1 MSRMIKEKM
10 VERYQTRF
18 RDVSDAAVVSV
29 QGVDVLHLTALRGTL
44 RAKGIRALTVQ
55 NRICRRALESTPL
68 AAAATLLRG
77 PSTLVWGSDGIV
89 SIAKALTAEAKAVKA
104 LQIRGGVSAGQVL
117 SQADMEILSKMP
129 SREELIGMVVGR
141 AMGPASRVAAQ
152 VRSAGGR
159 VVAQVREIEKKAP
172 PEPAP
177 AAAEAAAPAAPAG
190 EGAAPPVP
198 EAPAAP
204 AAPSA

>member
-10 VERYQTRF
+10 VEKYQTRF
-18 RDVSDAAVVSV
+18 REVSDAAIVSV

-89 SIAKALTAEAKAVKA
+89 SIAKALTAEAKTVTAMK
-104 LQIRGGVSAGQVL
+104 IRGGVSGGQAL
-117 SQADMEILSKMP
+117 SPADIDALSKMP
-129 SREELIGMVVGR
+129 SREELIGRVAGQ
-141 AMGPASRVAAQ
+141 AMSPASRV
-152 VRSAGGR
+152 SALAVSPAR
-159 VVAQVREIEKKAP
+159 KVVAQIREVEKKAP
-172 PEPAP
+172 P
-177 AAAEAAAPAAPAG
+177 AEAAPEAAA
-190 EGAAPPVP
+190 P

-204 AAPSA
+204 SA

>member
-18 RDVSDAAVVSV
+18 RDVADAAVVSV

-68 AAAATLLRG
+68 AAAATLLHG

-117 SQADMEILSKMP
+117 SQADMETLSKMP
-129 SREELIGMVVGR
+129 SREELIGRVAGQ
-141 AMGPASRVAAQ
+141 AMGPAARVAAM
-152 VRSAGGR
+152 VASAGGR
-159 VVAQVREIEKKAP
+159 CGPDPRGP
-172 PEPAP
+172 
-177 AAAEAAAPAAPAG
+177 G
-190 EGAAPPVP
+190 EGTPGRTGGSRGRRSPCGRGPRGAG
-198 EAPAAP
+198 
-204 AAPSA
+204 SACSAERVTSCCYR